1 MGKRRGTAHTDG
13 TEKGEGGQN
22 CIDVSVHSRSFVPS
36 VRAVPSIPADQA
48 IARVNDWFS
57 ARDWEPFPFQR
68 DVWHAY
74 ANGESGLIHA
84 ATGTGKTY
92 AAWMGPVL
100 EAMAAHPSPKKARRR
115 ADAAPLR
122 VLWITPL
129 RALAAD
135 TVQALRDP
143 IEELGLP
150 WTVEARTGDTSQA
163 QRARQRDRLPTAL
176 VTTPESLSL
185 LLCRKDHASLFAHL
199 RCVVVD
205 EWHELLSTK
214 RGAQVELA
222 LARLRALCPALRTW
236 GVSAT
241 LGNLDVAADTL
252 LGYDAHGQPRARR
265 LVRGVVPKDI
275 EVEALVPET
284 MDRFPWAGHLNT
296 KLLPDVMRRLE
307 GAQSAIVF
315 TNTRSQCEIWFQS
328 IIAANP
334 AWFEFTAIHHGSLS
348 RTQREDVEDGLKTGR
363 YRVVVATSSL
373 DLGVDFTPVDLV
385 MQIGSPKGVARLL
398 QRAGRSGH
406 SPGRVSRILCVP
418 THAFELVE
426 VAAARDAMRA
436 GAIESRDPLDRPLD
450 LLAQH
455 LVTLAL
461 GGGFTREAVLA
472 ELRTTRAYHQLT
484 EQELDWVIDF
494 VTRGGEALRA
504 YPEYARVVCEDGV
517 YVVTDRR
524 VALRHVLNIG
534 TIVSD
539 AAIAVRYLTGG
550 RLGTVEESF
559 VSRLS
564 PGDKFIFAGTP
575 LEFVRLRDLTA
586 WVRKAKGMTGAI
598 PRWQGARMPLS
609 TELAAA
615 VRVKLEEARLGD
627 YASAEMQAV
636 RPVLTLQAERSAIPR
651 PDELLIE
658 RCETRDGHH
667 LFVYPFEGRLVHE
680 GLAALWAY
688 RIAHL
693 APASFS
699 FSCNDYGFELL
710 SPEPAPLAEALEAG
724 LLSTSHLLHDVM
736 QSLNAAEL
744 ARRQFREI
752 ARVAGL
758 IFSGYPGQSKSVK
771 QLQASSSLLYDVF
784 VNHDPGNLLVQQA
797 RREVLERQLEAS
809 RLGRVLERLSR
820 SAVRVVDVERP
831 TPLAFP
837 LLVDMTRAKLSTE
850 KLADRVKRMTV
861 AAEKPAKSGVMS
873 VFHFG

>member
-1 MGKRRGTAHTDG
+1 MSERVEQWFATRGW
-13 TEKGEGGQN
+13 Q
-22 CIDVSVHSRSFVPS
+22 
-36 VRAVPSIPADQA
+36 
-48 IARVNDWFS
+48 
-57 ARDWEPFPFQR
+57 PFDFQR
-68 DVWHAY
+68 EVWDAY
-74 ANGESGLIHA
+74 ARGESGLIHA

-92 AAWMGPVL
+92 AAWMGTIIEAL
-100 EAMAAHPSPKKARRR
+100 EEQPAAKKPRRR
-115 ADAAPLR
+115 ADAMPLR

-135 TVQALRDP
+135 TEQALRLP
-143 IEELGLP
+143 VEELGLP
-150 WTVEARTGDTSQA
+150 WTVESRTGDTSQA
-163 QRARQRDRLPTAL
+163 RRARQREQLPTAL

-185 LLCRKDHASLFAHL
+185 LLCRKDSAEIFRDL

-222 LARLRALCPALRTW
+222 LARLRRLRPALRTW

-241 LGNLDVAADTL
+241 LGNLDVAAQTL
-252 LGYDAHGQPRARR
+252 LGYDDRGDARPRQ
-265 LVRGVVPKDI
+265 LVRGIVPKDV

-296 KLLPDVMRRLE
+296 KLLPEVMQRLQQ
-307 GAQSAIVF
+307 ADSAIVF

-328 IIAANP
+328 IIAADP
-334 AWFEFTAIHHGSLS
+334 SWFEFTAIHHGSLS
-348 RTQREDVEDGLKTGR
+348 RTQREDVEDGLKSGR

-373 DLGVDFTPVDLV
+373 DLGVDFAPVDLV
-385 MQIGSPKGVARLL
+385 MQVGSPKGVARLL

-406 SPGRVSRILCVP
+406 SPGRVSRIVCVP
-418 THAFELVE
+418 THAFELIE
-426 VAAARDAMRA
+426 VAAARDAMKA

-461 GGGFTREAVLA
+461 GGGFTREALLA
-472 ELRTTRAYHQLT
+472 ELRTTRAYKLIT
-484 EQELDWVIDF
+484 DEELDWVIDF

-504 YPEYARVVCEDGV
+504 YPEYARVVLEDGV
-517 YVVTDRR
+517 YVVNDRR

-539 AAIAVRYLTGG
+539 AAIAVRYLKGG

-575 LEFVRLRDLTA
+575 LEFVRLRELTA
-586 WVRKAKGMTGAI
+586 WVRKAKGMSGAI
-598 PRWQGARMPLS
+598 PRWMGARMPLS

-615 VRVKLEEARLGD
+615 VRDKLEEARRGEYL
-627 YASAEMQAV
+627 SPEMLSV
-636 RPVLTLQAERSAIPR
+636 KPVLTMQAERSVIPS
-651 PDELLIE
+651 PHELLIE
-658 RCETRDGHH
+658 RTETRDGHH

-680 GLAALWAY
+680 GLAALCAY
-688 RIAHL
+688 RMAQLQPI
-693 APASFS
+693 SFS
-699 FSCNDYGFELL
+699 FSCNDYGLELL
-710 SPEPAPLAEALEAG
+710 SPEPAPLEEALESG
-724 LLSTSHLLHDVM
+724 LFSTAHLLHDVTS
-736 QSLNAAEL
+736 SLNAAEL

-784 VNHDPGNLLVQQA
+784 VNYDPDNLLVAQA

-809 RLGRVLERLSR
+809 RLGRVLDRLSR
-820 SAVRVVDVERP
+820 ATVRVVDVERP

-837 LLVDMTRAKLSTE
+837 LMVDMTRAKLSSE

-861 AAEKPAKSGVMS
+861 SAEKPTKSGIMS
-873 VFHFG
+873 VFRIGDTVQRLFDK

>member
-1 MGKRRGTAHTDG
+1 MSDAMDVARSRVDAWFASRG
-13 TEKGEGGQN
+13 
-22 CIDVSVHSRSFVPS
+22 
-36 VRAVPSIPADQA
+36 
-48 IARVNDWFS
+48 WS
-57 ARDWEPFPFQR
+57 AFDFQR
-68 DVWHAY
+68 EVWSAY
-74 ANGESGLIHA
+74 AGGESGLIHA

-92 AAWMGPVL
+92 AAFVGPVL
-100 EAMAAHPSPKKARRR
+100 EALAEPAQPR
-115 ADAAPLR
+115 AMRQPAMRKRSDGAPLR

-135 TVQALRDP
+135 TEQALREP
-143 IEELGLP
+143 IEALGLP
-150 WTVEARTGDTSQA
+150 WTVESRTGDTTA
-163 QRARQRDRLPTAL
+163 ATRARQRTRLPTAL

-185 LLCRKDHASLFAHL
+185 LLCRKDHEAIFADV

-214 RGAQVELA
+214 RGVQVELA
-222 LARLRALCPALRTW
+222 LARLRRVCPKMRTW

-241 LGNLDVAADTL
+241 LGNLDTAADTL
-252 LGYDAHGQPRARR
+252 LGIGAGEQSSPRR
-265 LVRGVVPKDI
+265 LVRGAVPKDTH
-275 EVEALVPET
+275 VEALTPET

-296 KLLPDVMRRLE
+296 KLLPEVMQRLE
-307 GAQSAIVF
+307 AAQSAIVF

-334 AWFEFTAIHHGSLS
+334 TWFEFTAIHHGSLS
-348 RTQREDVEDGLKTGR
+348 RAQREDVEDGLKTGR

-373 DLGVDFTPVDLV
+373 DLGVDFSPVDLV
-385 MQIGSPKGVARLL
+385 MQIGSPKGVARLM

-406 SPGRVSRILCVP
+406 APGRASRIVCVP

-426 VAAARDAMRA
+426 VAAARDAIAA
-436 GAIESRDPLDRPLD
+436 GSIESRDPLDRPLD

-461 GGGFTREAVLA
+461 GGGFTRDDVLR
-472 ELRTTRAYHQLT
+472 ELRSTRAYRLLT

-494 VTRGGEALRA
+494 VTRGGDALKA
-504 YPEYARVVCEDGV
+504 YPEYARVQLVNER
-517 YVVTDRR
+517 YEVTDKR

-539 AAIAVRYLTGG
+539 AAIAVRYLKGG

-586 WVRKAKGMTGAI
+586 WVRRAKGISGAI

-609 TELAAA
+609 TELSHA
-615 VRVKLEEARLGD
+615 VRLKLEEARQGVFNGH
-627 YASAEMQAV
+627 EMEAV
-636 RPVLTLQAERSAIPR
+636 KPVLMLQAARSIIPR

-680 GLAALWAY
+680 GLAALFAY
-688 RIAHL
+688 RMAQL
-693 APASFS
+693 APSTFS

-710 SPEPAPLAEALEAG
+710 TAEPAPLEEALESG
-724 LLSTSHLLHDVM
+724 LLATEHLLHDIT

-758 IFSGYPGQSKSVK
+758 IFGGYPGQSKSVK
-771 QLQASSSLLYDVF
+771 QMQASSSLLYDVF
-784 VNHDPGNLLVQQA
+784 VNYDPDNLLIRQA
-797 RREVLERQLEAS
+797 RREVLERQLES
-809 RLGRVLERLSR
+809 GRLGRVLARLSQ
-820 SAVRVVDVERP
+820 STVRVVDVERP

-837 LLVDMTRAKLSTE
+837 LLVDSTRSRVTSE
-850 KLADRVKRMTV
+850 KLADRVRRMTV
-861 AAEKPAKSGVMS
+861 SAEKSTRSGNAME
-873 VFHFG
+873 FRTHDGRATRLR

>member
-1 MGKRRGTAHTDG
+1 MRVSEAEARLEIWFAARGW
-13 TEKGEGGQN
+13 
-22 CIDVSVHSRSFVPS
+22 S
-36 VRAVPSIPADQA
+36 
-48 IARVNDWFS
+48 
-57 ARDWEPFPFQR
+57 PFAFQR
-68 DVWHAY
+68 EVWSAY

-92 AAWMGPVL
+92 AACMGPVL
-100 EAMAAHPSPKKARRR
+100 EALTEPARPMAMRKRS
-115 ADAAPLR
+115 DAAPLR

-135 TVQALRDP
+135 TEQALREP
-143 IEELGLP
+143 IEAMGLP
-150 WTVEARTGDTSQA
+150 WTVESRTGDTSA
-163 QRARQRDRLPTAL
+163 AKRARQRDRLPSAL

-185 LLCRKDHASLFAHL
+185 LLCRTDHEAIFSDL

-222 LARLRALCPALRTW
+222 LARLRRICPQLRTW

-241 LGNLDVAADTL
+241 LGNLDTAADTL
-252 LGYDAHGQPRARR
+252 LGYRPDGTSHARR
-265 LVRGVVPKDI
+265 LVRGIVPKDTQ
-275 EVEALVPET
+275 VEALTPDT

-296 KLLPDVMRRLE
+296 KLLPEVMQRLE
-307 GAQSAIVF
+307 AAQSAIVF

-348 RTQREDVEDGLKTGR
+348 RQQREDVEDGLKTGR

-373 DLGVDFTPVDLV
+373 DLGVDFSPVDLV
-385 MQIGSPKGVARLL
+385 MQVGSPKGVARLM

-406 SPGRVSRILCVP
+406 APGRVSRVVCVP

-436 GAIESRDPLDRPLD
+436 GAIERREPIDRPLD

-461 GGGFTREAVLA
+461 GGGFTREGVLK
-472 ELRTTRAYHQLT
+472 ELRSTRAYRLLT
-484 EQELDWVIDF
+484 DIELDWVIDF
-494 VTRGGEALRA
+494 VTRGGNALKA
-504 YPEYARVVCEDGV
+504 YPEYARVQLVDGR

-524 VALRHVLNIG
+524 VASRHVLNIG

-539 AAIAVRYLTGG
+539 AAIAVRYLKGG

-559 VSRLS
+559 VSRLA

-586 WVRKAKGMTGAI
+586 WVRKAKGITGAI

-609 TELAAA
+609 TELSHA
-615 VRVKLEEARLGD
+615 VRVKLEEARQGVYSD
-627 YASAEMQAV
+627 PDMQAV
-636 RPVLTLQAERSAIPR
+636 QPVLTLQAERSIIPR

-680 GLAALWAY
+680 GLAALFAY
-688 RIAHL
+688 RMAQLTPISL
-693 APASFS
+693 S

-710 SPEPAPLAEALEAG
+710 APDAAPLEEALEAG
-724 LLSTSHLLHDVM
+724 LLSTEHLLHDITH
-736 QSLNAAEL
+736 SLNAAEL

-758 IFSGYPGQSKSVK
+758 IFGGYPGQSKSVK
-771 QLQASSSLLYDVF
+771 QMQASSGLLYDVF
-784 VNHDPGNLLVQQA
+784 VNYDPENLLVQQA
-797 RREVLERQLEAS
+797 RREVLERQLESS
-809 RLGRVLERLSR
+809 RLGRVLQRLSE
-820 SAVRVVDVERP
+820 SIVRVIDVERP

-837 LLVDMTRAKLSTE
+837 LLVDSTRSRVSSE
-850 KLADRVKRMTV
+850 KLADRVRRMTV
-861 AAEKPAKSGVMS
+861 SAEKSTRSGTSMTFRAHEGRATKV
-873 VFHFG
+873 VK